1 MGTMILIPFP
11 GTEIFKQAVRDNLF
25 VQDVDIDNL
34 WKSPMSH
41 AQNDFILKP
50 YNMTIEE
57 LREHR
62 SRLGELQYKFFR
74 KRLGQIPSLA
84 GS

>member
-1 MGTMILIPFP
+1 MPFP
-11 GTEIFKQAVRDNLF
+11 GTEVFKQAVRDKLF
-25 VQDVDIDNL
+25 VKNVDIDNL

-57 LREHR
+57 LREFR